1 LRADRH
7 RKLLLTFLTLLALAT
22 ALFATRNRWLPA
34 MGAALVSAETPQ
46 KAEIIVVLGGDLRGA
61 RILAAS
67 RLIHEG
73 WASQALVSG
82 SGYIYGYHESDLEVD
97 YAVRHGESPDEFVR
111 FPFPANSTREEA
123 HAVVA
128 ELRRRHVH
136 KYLVVTSNY
145 HTRRAGRIFRD
156 EGPDLEP
163 HVISSGDAN
172 FPVDAWW
179 HYRESRKTLF
189 DEYLK
194 TVANAVGL

>member
-1 LRADRH
+1 
-7 RKLLLTFLTLLALAT
+7 
-22 ALFATRNRWLPA
+22 
-34 MGAALVSAETPQ
+34 MGASLVSAEKPR
-46 KAEIIVVLGGDLRGA
+46 KADIIVVLGGDLRGA

-97 YAVRHGESPDEFVR
+97 YAVRHGESSDEFVR

-136 KYLVVTSNY
+136 TYLVVTSNY

-163 HVISSGDAN
+163 HVVSAGDAN
-172 FPVDAWW
+172 FPVGSWW

-194 TVANAVGL
+194 TAANAVGL

>member
-1 LRADRH
+1 MRH
-7 RKLLLTFLTLLALAT
+7 RKFLIPFLPVLLVALA
-22 ALFATRNRWLPA
+22 FYATREHWLPA
-34 MGAALVSAETPQ
+34 LGAWLVAAEKPQ

-73 WASQALVSG
+73 WAPEALVSG
-82 SGYIYGYHESDLEVD
+82 AGYIYGYHESDLAVD
-97 YAVRHGESPDEFVR
+97 YAVRHGESPNAFVR
-111 FPFPANSTREEA
+111 FPYPAFSTREEA
-123 HAVVA
+123 RAVVG

-163 HVISSGDAN
+163 HVVSAGDAN
-172 FPVDAWW
+172 FPVADWW
-179 HYRESRKTLF
+179 RHRESRKTLL
-189 DEYLK
+189 DEYMK
-194 TVANAVGL
+194 TFANAVGL